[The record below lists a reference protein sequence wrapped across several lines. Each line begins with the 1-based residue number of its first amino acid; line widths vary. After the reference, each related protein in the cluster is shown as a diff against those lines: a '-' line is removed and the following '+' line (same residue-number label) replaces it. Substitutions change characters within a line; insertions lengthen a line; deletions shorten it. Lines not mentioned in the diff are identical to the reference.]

1 MYVFFVTIVSNIEHL
16 ISRSNME
23 KTLIIL
29 KPDTIQRGLIG
40 EIITRFERAGLKVV
54 AMKMVAPDEEH
65 FHKHYEGISNLISRW
80 GEDIYNVTLQQ
91 MTETPVVAVV
101 LEGVEAVSHVRKM
114 VGTTDPKDSA
124 PGTIRGDYT
133 HVTRG
138 YTNPIGAT
146 LPNILHAS
154 GNSEEAV
161 QEVALWFSDDE
172 IYDDYD
178 TAHGPVV
185 RGRVPK
191 KKPSN

>member
-1 MYVFFVTIVSNIEHL
+1 
-16 ISRSNME
+16 ME
-23 KTLIIL
+23 RTLIIL
-29 KPDTIQRGLIG
+29 KPDTLQRAFVG
-40 EIITRFERAGLKVV
+40 EIISRFEKAGLKIV
-54 AMKMVAPDEEH
+54 AMKMVAPDEAH

-91 MTETPVVAVV
+91 MTETPVIAFV

-154 GNSEEAV
+154 GNPEEAV

-172 IYDDYD
+172 IYSDYE
-178 TAHGPVV
+178 TAHGPIV

-191 KKPSN
+191 KK